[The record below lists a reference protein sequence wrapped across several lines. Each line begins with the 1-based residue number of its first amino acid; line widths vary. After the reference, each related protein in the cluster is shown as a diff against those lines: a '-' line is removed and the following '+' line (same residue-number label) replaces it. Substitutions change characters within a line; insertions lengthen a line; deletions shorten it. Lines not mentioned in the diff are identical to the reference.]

1 MAVHAPLLCDLA
13 CQDAMWSR
21 AVAADSPAHDDD
33 DAPSQAAQPNGGSSK
48 EQFVQE
54 FSAESPARLQSQQ
67 ATLDA
72 LAAERAHQYM
82 VLCHQVSQA
91 CKSDCDAIGRVAA
104 IIMGSQLGPHHFMI
118 LRNEVGF
125 RGLSTVPRC
134 LSLI

>member
-21 AVAADSPAHDDD
+21 AVAADSPTPDD
-33 DAPSQAAQPNGGSSK
+33 DATPQAAQPDGGSSQ

-82 VLCHQVSQA
+82 MLCNQVSFA
-91 CKSDCDAIGRVAA
+91 RLTMMPLD
-104 IIMGSQLGPHHFMI
+104 L
-118 LRNEVGF
+118 
-125 RGLSTVPRC
+125 
-134 LSLI
+134 